1 MKSIPLLLKSRLDSG
16 ATTLC
21 WCWRVTTRT
30 GIRLGFTDHDRDIAF
45 DGTTFEA
52 GAGFTA
58 SEIRDS
64 LGLGIDDLEVES
76 ALSSAHLSE
85 AALAAGDFDSA
96 AVEIFRVDWTD
107 PSLRVLM
114 RSGSLGEV
122 RRGGSAFTAEIRGL
136 AHLLQQ
142 PKGRVFQYACDADLG
157 DARCGI
163 DLDQPV
169 YRGTGAVLVATSSR
183 LITVAGLAA
192 FADGW
197 FTHGLLTFTSG
208 ANAGRSSE
216 IKHHG
221 LSDTTATI
229 ELWSAMSAAITA
241 GDTFTITAGC
251 DRHFATCRSRFA
263 NSANYRGFPHMP
275 GNDTLAAYV
284 RGGSSGTST
293 LSS

>member
-1 MKSIPLLLKSRLDSG
+1 MKSIPHPLQSRLDSG

-30 GIRLGFTDHDRDIAF
+30 GARLGFTDHDRDIVL

-85 AALAAGDFDSA
+85 VALAAGDFDNA
-96 AVEIFRVDWTD
+96 TVEIFRVDWTD

-122 RRGGSAFTAEIRGL
+122 RRGSTAFTAEIRGL

-142 PKGRVFQYACDADLG
+142 PQGRVFQYACDADLG

-163 DLDQPV
+163 DLSSPI
-169 YRGTGAVLVATSSR
+169 YRGAGTVLVEVSAR
-183 LITVAGLAA
+183 QLVASGLAA

-197 FTHGLLTFTSG
+197 FTFGLLTFTSG
-208 ANAGRSSE
+208 VNAGRASE

-221 LSDTTATI
+221 LADATATI
-229 ELWSAMSAAITA
+229 ELWSAMSAPIAA
-241 GDTFTITAGC
+241 GDTFTVTAGC
-251 DRHFATCRSRFA
+251 DRHLATCRDKFA
-263 NSANYRGFPHMP
+263 NGTNYRGFPHMP

-284 RGGSSGTST
+284 RGGSSGMST